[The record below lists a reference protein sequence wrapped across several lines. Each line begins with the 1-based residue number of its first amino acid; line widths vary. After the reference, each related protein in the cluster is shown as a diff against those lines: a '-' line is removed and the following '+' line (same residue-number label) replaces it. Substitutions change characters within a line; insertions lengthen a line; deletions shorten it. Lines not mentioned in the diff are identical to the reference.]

1 MMVMLAKLK
10 SRNFLICIVIAVVVF
25 ALVLVL
31 SIVRGSGQLE
41 SNQKRQVVSFYSSF
55 IEEAT
60 SLDKDKINTAY
71 SDLKAEGF
79 EGQSTNAVRDKIFAR
94 FSEVDPDLFSKFA
107 VEYATYD
114 DVGTAYSNVL
124 LMSLATGGKGIEPVL
139 PTDAVTIK
147 QDDELNRTVYEIDRS
162 KITAPVPLLAQSLV
176 TKVDLDDIPPIKI
189 IKSGSDWKIIPDS
202 SFLNE
207 IGIPNEGK

>member
-10 SRNFLICIVIAVVVF
+10 SRNFLICVIIAVVVF

-31 SIVRGSGQLE
+31 TIVRGSGELE
-41 SNQKRQVVSFYSSF
+41 SIKKRQVVSFYSSF

-71 SDLKAEGF
+71 ADLKAEGF

-94 FSEVDPDLFSKFA
+94 FSEVDPDLFAKFA

-114 DVGTAYSNVL
+114 DVGTAYTNVL
-124 LMSLATGGKGIEPVL
+124 LMSLATGGTGIEPVL